1 MLRISNVSKWY
12 GPDPVLLDVSFVL
25 SSRERLG
32 LVGPNGSGK
41 STLLRI
47 ASGELSS
54 DSGSVWVDPGS
65 SVGYLPQYPLDELD
79 LPVHDAL
86 LRGAGR
92 VGAVQRRLVSL
103 EVAMRH
109 AATDS
114 LDEVL
119 AEYALLQEE
128 FERLDG
134 YSLEARLETVVL

>member
-47 ASGELSS
+47 ASGELSP
-54 DSGSVWVDPGS
+54 DAGSVWVDPGS

-79 LPVHDAL
+79 LPFHDAL
-86 LRGAGR
+86 IRGAGR
-92 VGAVQRRLVSL
+92 VGEAQRRLASL
-103 EVAMRH
+103 EVLMRRQI
-109 AATDS
+109 AKDWMRFSPSTPC
-114 LDEVL
+114 
-119 AEYALLQEE
+119 
-128 FERLDG
+128 
-134 YSLEARLETVVL
+134 